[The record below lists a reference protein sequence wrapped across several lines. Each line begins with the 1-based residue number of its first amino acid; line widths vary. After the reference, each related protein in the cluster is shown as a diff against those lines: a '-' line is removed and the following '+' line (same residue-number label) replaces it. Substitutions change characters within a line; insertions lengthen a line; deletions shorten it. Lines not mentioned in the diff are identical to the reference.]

1 MKGKGREYKC
11 EGGLGEKRREEKEGN
26 GKEGV
31 QE

>member
-11 EGGLGEKRREEKEGN
+11 EGLGEKRREEKEGN
-26 GKEGV
+26 GKEGI